1 MKYRKQNI
9 YSGIKMPEKVLNSA
23 IVLGI
28 SALALLLF
36 LGIRNDVTDANE
48 LKDNG
53 TVVTSVTT
61 VPRKQNNNVVLQPK

>member
-9 YSGIKMPEKVLNSA
+9 YNGIKMPEKVLNSA